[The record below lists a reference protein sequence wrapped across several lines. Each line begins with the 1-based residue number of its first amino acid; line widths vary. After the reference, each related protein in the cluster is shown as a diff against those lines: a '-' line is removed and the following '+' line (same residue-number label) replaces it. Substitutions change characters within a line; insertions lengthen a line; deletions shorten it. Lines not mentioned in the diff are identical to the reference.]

1 MIGALLAALM
11 AANTPVLPLAGPV
24 SELAADGGRGA
35 ILVRTKTGSCARDRV
50 AVWAPATRSFVPVG
64 ASACVGSTS
73 TGAGLF
79 SVGLAG
85 TRVAYVQFAGGNTRE
100 LQLRLASV
108 GSPRPATVASA
119 SFGLD
124 EMQGTEIGRVA
135 GDGSLLAFDWW
146 SQCLPCA
153 APVAPRGSIFRIVS
167 SGGAACPN
175 AGLGAQPRCRP
186 VVSITGSL
194 RLLAVGGGLVV
205 TRSGDDVA
213 VLGLDGT
220 VLSTGT
226 FAGLRAAR
234 IDARVLVVLTRVGT
248 QSSLWTVDLSSG
260 QRSGPWLLPA
270 AKSAG
275 DDVCGDPNGCRPAA
289 LRLADYQNGVAV
301 YVLGRV
307 VHLLRLADRRDVAIR
322 APGVGPVHAQLEPS
336 GLFYSYSP
344 GASPRRG
351 RVAFVPAA
359 RLP

>member
-1 MIGALLAALM
+1 VIGALLAALM

-24 SELAADGGRGA
+24 SELAADGGRVA
-35 ILVRTKTGSCARDRV
+35 ILVRTETGSCARDRV
-50 AVWAPATRSFVPVG
+50 AVWAPATRSFVPIG

-100 LQLRLASV
+100 LRLRLASV
-108 GSPRPATVASA
+108 GSPRAVTVASA
-119 SFGLD
+119 SFGVD
-124 EMQGTEIGRVA
+124 EVQGTEIGRVA

-153 APVAPRGSIFRIVS
+153 APIAPLGSIFRVVS
-167 SGGAACPN
+167 SGGAACPS
-175 AGLGAQPRCRP
+175 AGLGALPRCRP
-186 VVSITGSL
+186 VVSAADSL
-194 RLLAVGGGLVV
+194 RLLAVGGGLVAM
-205 TRSGDDVA
+205 RSGDDVA
-213 VLGLDGT
+213 VRALDGT
-220 VLSTGT
+220 VLYSGA

-260 QRSGPWLLPA
+260 QRSGPWILPA
-270 AKSAG
+270 ARSAG
-275 DDVCGDPNGCRPAA
+275 DDVCGDPGGCRPAA
-289 LRLADYQNGVAV
+289 LRLADYRGGIAV

-307 VHLLRLADRRDVAIR
+307 VHLLRLADRSDVAIR
-322 APGVGPVHAQLEPS
+322 APGAGPVHAQLEPS

-344 GASPRRG
+344 VGNPSRG
-351 RVAFVPAA
+351 RVVFV